1 MNWTLVIIYSV
12 VIAVLMVFSAYFS
25 SIDMAYSSVSLPLL
39 KENSKK
45 NKKAA
50 KAYRFALNYEETIV
64 IPLFGN
70 NIVNILASS
79 VGTLLGLAVL
89 L

>member
-39 KENSKK
+39 
-45 NKKAA
+45 
-50 KAYRFALNYEETIV
+50 
-64 IPLFGN
+64 
-70 NIVNILASS
+70 
-79 VGTLLGLAVL
+79 
-89 L
+89 